1 VATEPPPERPLEV
14 KRERAQR
21 NRQAMVDA
29 AARLFA
35 TVGYAGTTMESVADG
50 SGMSVQS
57 VYFAFHTKANLLQ
70 AALDAA
76 GPPSARRLD
85 EQDPDRALALLVDQ
99 AGRRLEATAALAL
112 AAAAAAP
119 GDEAAREVHA
129 GYEAARSRAATQL
142 VHQLRNLRPLA
153 PGVTAR
159 KVSDVV
165 FGLLSPQLWVLLVR
179 DRGWS
184 ANRYVAWSADAIG
197 RALWG

>member
-1 VATEPPPERPLEV
+1 
-14 KRERAQR
+14 
-21 NRQAMVDA
+21 MVDA

-35 TVGYAGTTMESVADG
+35 SAGYAGTTMESVADG

-76 GPPSARRLD
+76 GPPNARRLD
-85 EQDPDRALALLVDQ
+85 EQDPDRALALLVDH

-119 GDEAAREVHA
+119 GDEAARAVHA

-165 FGLLSPQLWVLLVR
+165 FALLSPQLWVLLVR

-184 ANRYVAWSADAIG
+184 PTRYVAWCADAIG